1 MFAILGEI
9 IFEVLTSPE
18 AFRSTTEYHYAEHK
32 VVEARPRLQWLATE
46 LQKISLELGFHVA
59 FTNPATQ
66 LNRLGAAAEDH
77 QARALIFGNG
87 VHRGYFVIE
96 KIEETHQQLADDG
109 SFVAIS
115 AKVELNEWIPG
126 VDFDPLAPPR
136 RANPPPGIV
145 QQISGGPAG
154 TPVPQVFDPLVFDPL
169 AAISSS
175 NLAPVSEIVQL
186 SGAGVF
192 GGATYSAASYSQPG
206 ISGIVGSG
214 PAAIQPGNINNV
226 STSTIVRA
234 G

>member
-1 MFAILGEI
+1 MFALLGEI

-18 AFRSTTEYHYAEHK
+18 AFRSTTDYHYAEHK
-32 VVEARPRLQWLATE
+32 VVEARPRLQWIATE
-46 LQKISLELGFHVA
+46 LQKVALELGFHVA

-66 LNRLGAAAEDH
+66 MNRLRAAAEDH

-96 KIEETHQQLADDG
+96 SIQEAHQQLADDG

-136 RANPPPGIV
+136 RANPSPGIV
-145 QQISGGPAG
+145 QNQRDGINSVAP
-154 TPVPQVFDPLVFDPL
+154 FDPL
-169 AAISSS
+169 AAINSG

-192 GGATYSAASYSQPG
+192 GGATYGAAAYSQPG
-206 ISGIVGSG
+206 VSGIVGSG
-214 PAAIQPGNINNV
+214 PAAAQPGNVNNV
-226 STSTIVRA
+226 SPSTIVRA